1 MGLCLPSAVKWQDIQ
16 GGANGDADWSSISV
30 RAVDTMNQTRPPRS
44 FPTRRSMVVVCV
56 SLVVALIGSA
66 GPLLAQDDDG
76 HSSDKLDEIRA
87 EQERVEGLRVEAAR
101 GIDGTLA
108 DISELTEAMAVLES
122 EINKQVL
129 DVATA
134 TAKLSVANQRFGD
147 STEAVTAAE
156 LALVELEKQ
165 VRERAVEAFI
175 GQDVSTPDI
184 VYTDQPNLT
193 VRMQSLLNA
202 VLTGEADIADAYA
215 AVRNEL
221 AVERENARLSRIS
234 AEKYRLEVETVQR
247 KLEADR
253 EIQQELIAASEI
265 RLERLLSERQSLE
278 ALGIDLEQAEQREL
292 NRLARELARY
302 SGPGGLAGPIAT
314 PDEIV
319 WVRGI
324 AIHHTVADNLEALL
338 AAAEADGILLAGGG
352 WRDAQAQVRLRQAH
366 CGTSDHAIWEAPPSS
381 CRPPTARPG
390 SSNHERGLA
399 IDFTDDGRSI
409 NSRNS
414 PGYRWLAANASRF
427 GFYNLPSEPWH
438 WSTTGS

>member
-1 MGLCLPSAVKWQDIQ
+1 MFVV
-16 GGANGDADWSSISV
+16 GAA
-30 RAVDTMNQTRPPRS
+30 M
-44 FPTRRSMVVVCV
+44 F
-56 SLVVALIGSA
+56 VALNGSA
-66 GPLLAQDDDG
+66 GPILAQDDERP
-76 HSSDKLDEIRA
+76 SSEKLDEIRA
-87 EQERVEGLRVEAAR
+87 EQERIDRMAAEAAR

-108 DISELTEAMAVLES
+108 DISELTDAMAVLES
-122 EINKQVL
+122 EINSQVL
-129 DVATA
+129 EVAIA
-134 TAKLSVANQRFGD
+134 TAKLSVAQGRFED
-147 STEAVTAAE
+147 STAAVASAE
-156 LALVELEKQ
+156 LALVELEAQ

-175 GQDVSTPDI
+175 GQDVTTPDI
-184 VYTDQPNLT
+184 VYTDKPNLT
-193 VRMQSLLNA
+193 VRMQSLLTA

-215 AVRNEL
+215 AVRSEL
-221 AVERENARLSRIS
+221 AVERENTRLNRIS
-234 AEKYRLEVETVQR
+234 AQEYRVEVETVKR
-247 KLEADR
+247 ELEADR
-253 EIQQELIAASEI
+253 AIQQELIAASEV

-278 ALGIDLEQAEQREL
+278 AIGIDLQQAEQREL

-324 AIHHTVADNLEALL
+324 AIHHSVADDLEALL
-338 AAAEADGILLAGGG
+338 AAAQADGITFTGGG
-352 WRDAQAQVRLRQAH
+352 WRDAQAQIRLRQAF
-366 CGTSDHAIWEAPPSS
+366 CGTSDYAIWEAPPSS

-399 IDFTDDGRSI
+399 IDFTDNGRSI
-409 NSRNS
+409 TSRNS